1 MKIPIT
7 GRGLVTPLGNGLEE
21 NKNALL
27 AGDSGIVFVP
37 EWKEKNLESQV
48 GGLVDLDFTCPI
60 FSKNNLRFSSSNSK
74 MALYAV
80 YEAITD
86 AGLTPEDLYGKRV
99 AVILGCGGSS
109 FITVFEGAE
118 ILLKTQKVK
127 RVSPFAVT
135 KIMNSCAAA
144 NISLT
149 LKLTGESYSISS
161 ACTSSAHS
169 IINAVRLIRDGVYDM
184 VITGGSEETSW
195 LNTLGFDAMRALSRT
210 YNDEPKKASRPFDRD
225 RSGFVIAEG
234 AGILILEHPDHALA
248 RSAKPKAFVSGIA
261 TNSNAYDMVVPS
273 AEFSAELMQSA
284 ISDAGISTDDISYIN
299 AHGTSTPTGDPVEL
313 DALKLLFKDKASTVP
328 VSSTKSLTGH
338 MIGATGAVEA
348 IFSTMM
354 LEDNFIAPTANLDNV
369 ETGYEWADL
378 VPTHSREEVLMEH
391 ILSNSFGFGG
401 TNGSIVI
408 SKDA

>member
-7 GRGLVTPLGNGLEE
+7 GRGLVTPLGNGLKA
-21 NKNALL
+21 NLKALRT
-27 AGDSGIVFVP
+27 GVPGTVFVP
-37 EWKEKNLESQV
+37 EWEEMNLQSCV
-48 GGLVDLDFTCPI
+48 GGLVNMDFTCPI
-60 FSKNNLRFSSSNSK
+60 LNKNNLRFSSPNSK
-74 MALYAV
+74 MAIYAA
-80 YEAITD
+80 YEAVIE
-86 AGLTPEDLYGKRV
+86 AGLTPEELSGKRV

-109 FITVFEGAE
+109 FITVFEGAQ
-118 ILLKTQKVK
+118 ILLKTEKVK

-169 IINAVRLIRDGVYDM
+169 IITAVRLIKDGLYDM

-195 LNTLGFDAMRALSRT
+195 LNALGFDAMRALTRT
-210 YNDEPKKASRPFDRD
+210 YNDTPEKASRPFDKD
-225 RSGFVIAEG
+225 RTGFVIAEG
-234 AGILILEHPDHALA
+234 AGILILEHPDHAEA
-248 RSAKPKAFVSGIA
+248 RGADPKAFISGIA

-273 AEFSAELMQSA
+273 AEFSAELMNNA
-284 ISDAGISTDDISYIN
+284 IKNADLNLEDISYIN

-313 DALKLLFKDKASTVP
+313 DAVKLLFQDQAGNIP

-348 IFSTMM
+348 IYSTIMM
-354 LEDNFIAPTANLDNV
+354 ENNFIAPTANMKNTD
-369 ETGYEWADL
+369 EGYEWADL
-378 VPTHSREEVLMEH
+378 VPLKPRENVSIKH
-391 ILSNSFGFGG
+391 TLSNSFGVGG
-401 TNGSIVI
+401 TNGSLVI
-408 SKDA
+408 SKA